1 MLRMWDENDLES
13 HVSLLQSYS
22 DASFEL
28 SSLAKKSFK
37 KDCGV
42 CENERERENP
52 TQFPVRVYIIY
63 SYWILYITYT
73 TIFLNV

>member
-28 SSLAKKSFK
+28 SSLAKKKF
-37 KDCGV
+37 
-42 CENERERENP
+42 
-52 TQFPVRVYIIY
+52 
-63 SYWILYITYT
+63 
-73 TIFLNV
+73 